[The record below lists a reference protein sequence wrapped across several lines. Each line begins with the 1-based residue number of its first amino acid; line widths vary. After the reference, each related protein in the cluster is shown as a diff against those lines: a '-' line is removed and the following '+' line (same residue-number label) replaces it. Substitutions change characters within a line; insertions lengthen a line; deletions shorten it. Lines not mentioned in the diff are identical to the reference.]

1 MRAFVLRV
9 GTCVQ
14 RWQTNEGDVAESWAD
29 VAAPMWPALGR
40 IGPNGPGA
48 DVATYPLTVSEQVDV
63 QVPSVFMWYLKYAK
77 YFLPPMRIST
87 PSS

>member
-1 MRAFVLRV
+1 
-9 GTCVQ
+9 
-14 RWQTNEGDVAESWAD
+14 
-29 VAAPMWPALGR
+29 MWPALGR

-77 YFLPPMRIST
+77 YFFPPMRIST

>member
-1 MRAFVLRV
+1 
-9 GTCVQ
+9 
-14 RWQTNEGDVAESWAD
+14 
-29 VAAPMWPALGR
+29 
-40 IGPNGPGA
+40 
-48 DVATYPLTVSEQVDV
+48 VATYPLTVSEQVDV